1 MLNNCPFIRIIS
13 LLALSALMAACDS
26 GSVGTSANPNLS
38 GNNGNKFFYTGPAA
52 RDIEVSNFQYYL
64 WKNVIDST
72 RCGGCHN
79 SESTAPVSPLFFDT
93 SNVNV
98 AYDAAVLKDPALSDM
113 STINP
118 FNAEFVTKFT
128 PPSTHFCWESNPAIC
143 AALIAGW
150 IDDWKNA
157 ASGGVAAR
165 QITLTAPANIRDPG
179 ESKSFP
185 PSHDLPAGTSF
196 EETVYPLLVG
206 TNPVIANDNCQ
217 NCHEEI
223 ATPLPQAPFFASGD
237 VASAYAAAKAK
248 MDIDVPAN
256 SRFVQRLVE
265 QHNCWSDC
273 GATPNDIGSDANDM
287 LQVITAFANGIS
299 ATEIDDTLII
309 SKALT
314 LPEGIIAS
322 GGNRHETDQFALWE
336 FKTGTG
342 LTAYDTSGVGESVNL
357 TMIGSVNWV
366 GGYGL
371 EFTGGRAQ
379 ADTMNSD
386 KIFTYLQ
393 DTREYAIEAWV
404 IPSNVS
410 QEDANIASYSG
421 GDLARN
427 FTLGQDMYSY
437 ESYNRVDSGL
447 SNANGDPVL
456 STGEDDEELAQ
467 ASLQHVVVNFDPLDR
482 LGTGAG
488 RSIYVN
494 GQRVN
499 NLTDTV
505 AGDTIAGVWDDSFAF
520 ILGNEISGN
529 RPWMGQIKMVALHS
543 RALDQAQITQNFDV
557 GVGQKFF
564 LLFAVGH
571 HLNEIGNPNSFI
583 MFEVAQ
589 FDSYSYL
596 FNKPTFVTL
605 DGSAPLADI
614 SIKGLRIGING
625 KEALAGQAYANLD
638 TSVIRATYD
647 PATGQVLSTKGTIIS
662 LEKGPASDEF
672 FLTFEDFNGETKSFA
687 DIVPSVATDPTDPL
701 NAVES
706 DIGMRTF
713 EEIHATIA
721 EITGVPVTNAAV
733 DSVYDDYMQQ
743 LPTVEA
749 IGAFLPSHQM
759 AIAQLALTSCS
770 ELVEGRGSIAPATY
784 FSGFNF
790 GLSSQSAFTPGQV
803 DAILD
808 PLLAAA
814 MNVDQVTPGNNL
826 MTQPAEGDIDDLLSS
841 TGLINLTEDPQ
852 NTNPAFGP
860 DYGTYDS
867 LITEMLSC
875 SPAPCTPIDTVPR
888 TAQIVKAVCAVAT
901 GGAVMLVQ

>member
-1 MLNNCPFIRIIS
+1 MLGDQSRHLLQTYRFSIS
-13 LLALSALMAACDS
+13 WPR
-26 GSVGTSANPNLS
+26 V
-38 GNNGNKFFYTGPAA
+38 
-52 RDIEVSNFQYYL
+52 
-64 WKNVIDST
+64 
-72 RCGGCHN
+72 
-79 SESTAPVSPLFFDT
+79 
-93 SNVNV
+93 
-98 AYDAAVLKDPALSDM
+98 
-113 STINP
+113 
-118 FNAEFVTKFT
+118 
-128 PPSTHFCWESNPAIC
+128 
-143 AALIAGW
+143 
-150 IDDWKNA
+150 
-157 ASGGVAAR
+157 
-165 QITLTAPANIRDPG
+165 
-179 ESKSFP
+179 
-185 PSHDLPAGTSF
+185 LPAGSRF

-206 TNPVIANDNCQ
+206 TNPVINNDNCQ

-223 ATPLPQAPFFASGD
+223 ATPLAQAPFFASGD
-237 VASAYAAAKAK
+237 VAAAYEAAKSK
-248 MDIDVPAN
+248 MDIDSPAD
-256 SRFVQRLVE
+256 SRFVQKLILD

-273 GATPNDIGSDANDM
+273 GTDQFEVGSSARLMRDRIA
-287 LQVITAFANGIS
+287 AFATGIPD
-299 ATEIDDTLII
+299 TEIDDTLVF

-314 LPEGIIAS
+314 LGEGIVAS

-336 FKTGTG
+336 FKTGFG
-342 LTAYDTSGVGESVNL
+342 KTAYDTSGVGESVNL

-379 ADTMNSD
+379 ADTMSSD

-404 IPSNVS
+404 IPANVT

-427 FTLGQDMYSY
+427 FTLGQDMYNY

-467 ASLQHVVVNFDPLDR
+467 ASLQHVVVNYDPLNR

-494 GQRVN
+494 GQRVD

-505 AGDTIAGVWDDSFAF
+505 AGETIEGVWDDSFAF

-564 LLFAVGH
+564 LLFYVGH
-571 HLNEIGNPNSFI
+571 HLGEVGNPNSFI

-605 DGSAPLADI
+605 DGSAPSGDI

-625 KEALAGQAYANLD
+625 KEALVGQAYANLD
-638 TSVIRATYD
+638 TSVDAAGYD
-647 PATGQVLSTKGTIIS
+647 PATGQELSSKGTIIS

-672 FLTFEDFNGETKSFA
+672 FLTFEDFNGVTKTFA
-687 DIVPSVATDPTDPL
+687 DIVPAVPADPATDPASP
-701 NAVES
+701 VES

-713 EEIHATIA
+713 EEINATIA
-721 EITGVPVTNAAV
+721 QITGVPVTNAAV
-733 DSVYDDYMQQ
+733 KSVYDDYIQQ
-743 LPTVEA
+743 LPTVET

-770 ELVEGRGSIAPATY
+770 ELVDGRGSILPANY

-790 GLSSQSAFTPGQV
+790 GLSSQSAFTPVQV
-803 DAILD
+803 DAIVD
-808 PLLAAA
+808 PLLTAA
-814 MNVDQVTPGNNL
+814 MNVDQAIPGNNL
-826 MTQPAEGDIDDLLSS
+826 VTQPAESDIAGLLSS
-841 TGLINLTEDPQ
+841 TGPLNLTEDPQ
-852 NTNPAFGP
+852 NSNPAFGP
-860 DYGTYDS
+860 DYGAYDS

-875 SPAPCTPIDTVPR
+875 TPVAPATTCTPIDTVPR

>member
-1 MLNNCPFIRIIS
+1 MLKNYPFLKILS
-13 LLALSALMAACDS
+13 LLLLGALTAACDS
-26 GSVGTSANPNLS
+26 GSVGTTANPNLGGGS
-38 GNNGNKFFYTGPAA
+38 GNRFVYTGPPA
-52 RDIEVSNFQYYL
+52 RDIAVSNFQFYL
-64 WKNVIDST
+64 WQNVIDAT

-79 SESTAPVSPLFFDT
+79 SDASAPVLPLFFDT

-98 AYDAAVLKDPALSDM
+98 AYDEAVARDPTLLDM
-113 STINP
+113 TTINP
-118 FNAEFVTKFT
+118 LNAEFVNKLNN
-128 PPSTHFCWESNPAIC
+128 THFCWETNSAIC
-143 AALIAGW
+143 ATLIAGW

-157 ASGGVAAR
+157 SNGGVASR
-165 QITLTAPANIRDPG
+165 QINLIAPNSIRDPG
-179 ESKSFP
+179 DSKSFP
-185 PSHDLPAGTSF
+185 PSHDVPAGTSF
-196 EETVYPLLVG
+196 QETVYPLLVG
-206 TNPVIANDNCQ
+206 SSPIIANGNCQ

-237 VASAYAAAKAK
+237 VAAAYASAQSK
-248 MDIDVPAN
+248 MDIDSPAN

-273 GATPNDIGSDANDM
+273 GITPNDIGSDANDM
-287 LQVITAFANGIS
+287 LQVITAFADGIS
-299 ATEIDDTLII
+299 ATEIDDTLVI

-314 LPEGIIAS
+314 LPEGIVAS
-322 GGNRHETDQFALWE
+322 GGNRHETDQFAVWE

-342 LTAYDTSGVGESVNL
+342 LTAFDTSGVGDSVNL
-357 TMIGSVNWV
+357 TMIGSVNWI

-379 ADTMNSD
+379 ADTVSSD

-404 IPSNVS
+404 IPANVT
-410 QEDANIASYSG
+410 QEDANVVSYSG
-421 GDLARN
+421 GDTSRN
-427 FTLGQDMYSY
+427 FTLGQDMYNY
-437 ESYNRVDSGL
+437 ESFNRVDSVIP
-447 SNANGDPVL
+447 NANGEPVM

-467 ASLQHVVVNFDPLDR
+467 ASLQHVVVNYDPLDR
-482 LGTGAG
+482 LGNGAG

-499 NLTDTV
+499 NLTDTA
-505 AGDTIAGVWDDSFAF
+505 AGLTIENVWDDSFAF

-564 LLFAVGH
+564 LLFYVGH
-571 HLNEIGNPNSFI
+571 HLGEVGNPNSFI

-589 FDSYSYL
+589 FDSFSYL

-605 DGSAPLADI
+605 DGSAPSADI

-625 KEALAGQAYANLD
+625 REALAGQSYANLD
-638 TSVIRATYD
+638 TSVIASAYD
-647 PATGQVLSTKGTIIS
+647 PETGEVLSTNGTIIS

-687 DIVPSVATDPTDPL
+687 DIVPSVAADPTDPL

-733 DSVYDDYMQQ
+733 DSVYADYIQQ
-743 LPTVEA
+743 LPTVET

-770 ELVEGRGSIAPATY
+770 ELVDTNPGY

-790 GLSSQSAFTPGQV
+790 GASAQTAFDTQAKR
-803 DAILD
+803 DQIIE
-808 PLLAAA
+808 PLLTAA
-814 MNVDQVTPGNNL
+814 MNVDQVAPAKNL
-826 MTQPAEGDIDDLLSS
+826 ISQPLELEVADLLSS
-841 TGLINLTEDPQ
+841 PATQDLDPALTGDSYQ
-852 NTNPAFGP
+852 
-860 DYGTYDS
+860 S
-867 LITEMLSC
+867 LITQMLSDGVNTT
-875 SPAPCTPIDTVPR
+875 AR

>member
-1 MLNNCPFIRIIS
+1 MLKNHPFLKTLS
-13 LLALSALMAACDS
+13 LLFLGALTAACDS
-26 GSVGTSANPNLS
+26 GSVGTTANPNLS
-38 GNNGNKFFYTGPAA
+38 GGNDNRYVYSGPPA
-52 RDIEVSNFQYYL
+52 RDIAVSNFQYYL
-64 WKNVIDST
+64 WQNVIDAT

-79 SESTAPVSPLFFDT
+79 SDASAPVTPLFFDT

-98 AYDAAVLKDPALSDM
+98 AYDQAVASDPSLLDM
-113 STINP
+113 TTINP
-118 FNAEFVTKFT
+118 LNTVFVNKLY
-128 PPSTHFCWESNPAIC
+128 STHFCWETNSAIC
-143 AALIAGW
+143 ATLIAGW
-150 IDDWKNA
+150 IDDWKNG
-157 ASGGVAAR
+157 SNGGVDSR
-165 QITLTAPANIRDPG
+165 QIILIAPNNIRDPG
-179 ESKSFP
+179 DSKSFP
-185 PSHDLPAGTSF
+185 ASHNLPAGTSF
-196 EETVYPLLVG
+196 AETVYPLLVG
-206 TNPVIANDNCQ
+206 ASPIIANGNCQ

-248 MDIDVPAN
+248 MDIDAPAN

-336 FKTGTG
+336 FKTGNG
-342 LTAYDTSGVGESVNL
+342 LTAYDTSGVGDSVNL
-357 TMIGSVNWV
+357 SMIGSVNWI

-379 ADTMNSD
+379 ADTISSD

-393 DTREYAIEAWV
+393 DTREYALEAWV
-404 IPSNVS
+404 IPANVT
-410 QEDANIASYSG
+410 QEDANIVSYSG
-421 GDLARN
+421 GDTSRN
-427 FTLGQDMYSY
+427 FTLGQDMYNY
-437 ESYNRVDSGL
+437 ESFNRVDSVIP
-447 SNANGDPVL
+447 NPNGEPVM

-467 ASLQHVVVNFDPLDR
+467 ASLQHVVINYDPLDR
-482 LGTGAG
+482 LGNGAG

-499 NLTDTV
+499 NLTDTA
-505 AGDTIAGVWDDSFAF
+505 AGLTIANVWDDSFAF

-529 RPWMGQIKMVALHS
+529 RPWMGQVKMVALHS
-543 RALDQAQITQNFDV
+543 RALDQEQITQNFDV

-564 LLFAVGH
+564 LLFYVGH
-571 HLNEIGNPNSFI
+571 HLGEVGNPNSFI

-605 DGSAPLADI
+605 DGSAPGADI
-614 SIKGLRIGING
+614 SVKGMRIGING
-625 KEALAGQAYANLD
+625 KEAFAGQAYANLD
-638 TSVIRATYD
+638 TSVFAATYD
-647 PATGQVLSTKGTIIS
+647 PATGEELSSKGTIIT
-662 LEKGPASDEF
+662 LEKGPDSDEF
-672 FLTFEDFNGETKSFA
+672 FLTFEDFNSITKDFA
-687 DIVPSVATDPTDPL
+687 DIVATVPADPTDP
-701 NAVES
+701 ADPVAS

-713 EEIHATIA
+713 QEINVSIA
-721 EITGVPVTNAAV
+721 EITGVPVTNAAIAR
-733 DSVYDDYMQQ
+733 VYDDYIQQ
-743 LPTVEA
+743 LPTVET
-749 IGAFLPSHQM
+749 IEAFLPSHQM

-770 ELVEGRGSIAPATY
+770 ELVDDRGDISRAAY
-784 FSGFNF
+784 FTGFNF
-790 GLSSQSAFTPGQV
+790 STSAQTAFDTQAER
-803 DAILD
+803 DAIIE
-808 PLLAAA
+808 PLLTAA
-814 MNVDQVTPGNNL
+814 MNVDQIAPAKNL
-826 MTQPAEGDIDDLLSS
+826 NTQPLELEVADLLSS
-841 TGLINLTEDPQ
+841 PDAQDLDP
-852 NTNPAFGP
+852 ALAGGS
-860 DYGTYDS
+860 YAS
-867 LITEMLSC
+867 LISEMLSC
-875 SPAPCTPIDTVPR
+875 TPVAPATTCTPIDTVPR